1 MLKESDMLVME
12 YLAAVERIAGVSEIE
27 PITLSIKEHQLL
39 MCILHCLT
47 YPVRIG
53 MRKLVPTKVLS
64 EILVFD

>member
-1 MLKESDMLVME
+1 MKESDMLVME

-47 YPVRIG
+47 DPVSLG
-53 MRKLVPTKVLS
+53 MCKLVPTKVIS
-64 EILVFD
+64 GILVRD